1 MEKKEQKE
9 QKQKKPYMA
18 PEVKSVAM
26 EMSGIIASS
35 DKTAASAVVEDYD
48 EENVTPTTTDG
59 NSFNVW

>member
-26 EMSGIIASS
+26 G
-35 DKTAASAVVEDYD
+35 DVRHDCHV
-48 EENVTPTTTDG
+48 G
-59 NSFNVW
+59 

>member
-9 QKQKKPYMA
+9 QKKKQPFIA
-18 PEVKSVAM
+18 PEVTIVAM
-26 EMSGIIASS
+26 ETCGIIASS
-35 DKTAASAVVEDYD
+35 DKTAASTVVEDYD